1 MTRIEYQDDTYEA
14 YGYDQWQN
22 KTYYRDSEGGCIRY
36 VYDNHHNLEE
46 KSVLAAGA
54 LSWGGDVT
62 AEEDMAGSIGTGKWI
77 RERYS
82 YDRYGRLHY
91 KEDANGNR
99 TSYRYAEGHLQ
110 KLSQANMY
118 PEVETS
124 PEGSIKKM
132 NLDLTAMTTGASRQK
147 KMPNS

>member
-1 MTRIEYQDDTYEA
+1 MT
-14 YGYDQWQN
+14 YGEPGYL
-22 KTYYRDSEGGCIRY
+22 TEERDSEEGCIRY

-46 KSVLAAGA
+46 KSVLAVGA

-62 AEEDMAGSIGTGKWI
+62 TEEDMAGSTGTGKWI

-99 TSYRYAEGHLQ
+99 TRDIMSVSVNTGLQPTGTDKEGRW
-110 KLSQANMY
+110 KQA
-118 PEVETS
+118 V
-124 PEGSIKKM
+124 
-132 NLDLTAMTTGASRQK
+132 LWL
-147 KMPNS
+147 